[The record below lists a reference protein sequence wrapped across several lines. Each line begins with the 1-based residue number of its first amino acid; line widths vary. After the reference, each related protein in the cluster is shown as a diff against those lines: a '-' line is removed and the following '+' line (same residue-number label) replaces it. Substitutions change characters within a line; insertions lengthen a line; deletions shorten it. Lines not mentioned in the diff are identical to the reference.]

1 MAEASNL
8 DVFPVPRC
16 PEAQVVQVVQVVQG
30 ARRLKSNAGQ
40 AQRGVLT
47 HPNWTKTK

>member
-1 MAEASNL
+1 MTEASNL

-16 PEAQVVQVVQVVQG
+16 PEAQVVQVVQG